1 MLTQKFVLRALLVAA
16 VLAMVATAAEAGG
29 NAANGATVFARCA
42 ICHNNTKGAGAK
54 IGPDLFGVVG
64 RKAGTEPGFSYSAAM
79 KNAGFVWTNAR
90 LDAYIKAPQQ
100 VVLGNKM
107 PFGGLPSAG
116 QRADLIAYLDTL
128 K

>member
-1 MLTQKFVLRALLVAA
+1 MFSKSHIVRAFVAA
-16 VLAMVATAAEAGG
+16 GVLAFTASAAGAAG
-29 NAANGATVFARCA
+29 NAANGASVFARCA
-42 ICHNNTKGAGAK
+42 ICHNNTRGAGAK

-79 KNAGFVWTNAR
+79 KNSGITWTNEK
-90 LDAYIKAPQQ
+90 LDAYIKSPQMI
-100 VVLGNKM
+100 VPGNKM
-107 PFGGLPSAG
+107 PFSGLPSSS